1 MPVHCTL
8 YPIRNVVRDWTT
20 DLPISGRCT
29 AAHNI
34 LLFLQVR
41 KYKDSFPGK
50 KYLKEQNS
58 LWNFPLMTCL
68 FQGDLLFTRACV
80 MSLLAKMLVRI
91 FMNMLIK
98 WRSNEIKWTSYVFLF
113 TATFQT
119 LSACVYAHEHYVC
132 VNACSPVDVEK
143 DPRWRNWQKTE
154 LFFFSSPGRRL
165 FSRPVSQFF
174 HSNLKVITAHLKKR
188 HLSQLCKSQQ
198 PDTFDRFVEDTCKL

>member
-1 MPVHCTL
+1 MKLPSDDMFIPRWPSLHTGLCHVPACQ
-8 YPIRNVVRDWTT
+8 NV
-20 DLPISGRCT
+20 SQ
-29 AAHNI
+29 NI
-34 LLFLQVR
+34 HEYVNQM
-41 KYKDSFPGK
+41 K
-50 KYLKEQNS
+50 KQWNQMNKLCFFVYC
-58 LWNFPLMTCL
+58 NFP
-68 FQGDLLFTRACV
+68 DII
-80 MSLLAKMLVRI
+80 SL
-91 FMNMLIK
+91 
-98 WRSNEIKWTSYVFLF
+98 
-113 TATFQT
+113 
-119 LSACVYAHEHYVC
+119 CAHEHYVC